1 MDSSKDERITIYAQ
15 NTQFNVAKSFLTKHN
30 SYFRALCNIHDSSY
44 SFADVSD
51 KIEIDCPPDVFKK
64 ILDYFIT
71 NKVVYSKSEY
81 ERLLG
86 YVEYYCIEEMALYM
100 KGMLNQYKDIPPQFM
115 EMYKAEYDLRSN
127 FEEYSEY
134 SDCILIDIYENDII
148 PPINLDLR
156 SKHQTIL
163 KKRNVKESTPAYN
176 KYEDFSRIFNN
187 STNGVFLTFTSDDF
201 NNLFIAGG
209 SVLQSLIINSQY
221 QFNCLNDID
230 IFIYGLDEEA
240 AEKKINLVIHKICS
254 YFDKTMLLSHEIDN
268 RVIYRSPDSIT
279 IKIAPDYKCAKFQII
294 YSRLYKTK
302 SEILIGFDI
311 DCCCCGYDLNKVYL
325 LPKTLHSLIHRVN
338 IVGIDKSRFSK
349 SYENRLLKYS
359 YRGFGVYVPGLNFD
373 KLKYTD
379 HIPFKDKH
387 GLCKLLH
394 LNHGQST
401 NLKPDTSTTEPNS
414 QNNYDYIKIPDN
426 VNPISYW
433 NNIVVFNVDQKRK
446 EKLNEGLPLILIR
459 LGKHNSKDYKHII
472 DYTKINNEYR
482 DIANNPLHIE
492 MDQLRRDYYISND
505 YNILRRTIICELKLK
520 FINEETYRNLE
531 PITPDQKIFNFVYP
545 YRLDYYNRYDKTVI
559 VKTTIPPY
567 LNFKKINPGEQIKG
581 TYQENISF
589 YSQAYGAYDKYFLF
603 DFDYWVNNYMNP
615 MEDQDDYT
623 IVSDQDDH
631 TIDSTQIDYDQF
643 ELNEID

>member
-1 MDSSKDERITIYAQ
+1 MTELKDERIHIYAQ
-15 NTQFNVAKSFLTKHN
+15 TTRFNVTKSILTKHN
-30 SYFRALCNIHDSSY
+30 SYFRAICDIHESSY

-51 KIEIDCPPDVFKK
+51 KIEIDCPPEVFRK

-71 NKVVYSKSEY
+71 NEVVYTESEY

-86 YVEYYCIEEMALYM
+86 YVEHYCIEEMALYM

-115 EMYKAEYDLRSN
+115 EMYKSEYDLRSN
-127 FEEYSEY
+127 FDKYYKE
-134 SDCILIDIYENDII
+134 SDDILIDIYESDII
-148 PPINLDLR
+148 PPINLDLM

-163 KKRNVKESTPAYN
+163 KKGNIKESTPAYN
-176 KYEDFSRIFNN
+176 TYEHFTRIFNN
-187 STNGVFLTFTSDDF
+187 STNGVFLTFSSDDF

-209 SVLQSLIINSQY
+209 AVLQSLILDPRYTYNR
-221 QFNCLNDID
+221 LNDID

-240 AEKKINLVIHKICS
+240 AEKKINLVVHKICS
-254 YFDKTMLLSHEIDN
+254 YFDKTMLQPYEIRN

-279 IKIAPDYKCAKFQII
+279 INIAPTYKCAKFQII

-302 SEILIGFDI
+302 SEILLGFDI
-311 DCCCCGYDLNKVYL
+311 DCCCCGYDLDKIYV
-325 LPKTLHSLIHRVN
+325 LPKTLFSLIHRIN

-394 LNHGQST
+394 LNRGQST
-401 NLKPDTSTTEPNS
+401 YLKPDTSTTEPNS

-426 VNPISYW
+426 VDPTVYW
-433 NNIVVFNVDQKRK
+433 NNIVVFNVDETRK

-459 LGKHNSKDYKHII
+459 LGEHNSTDYKHII

-482 DIANNPLHIE
+482 GIANKPLHTEI
-492 MDQLRRDYYISND
+492 DQLRRDYYVSND
-505 YNILRRTIICELKLK
+505 YNILRRIIICELKLK
-520 FINEETYRNLE
+520 FINDETYKNLE
-531 PITPDQKIFNFVYP
+531 PITPDQKIFDFVYP
-545 YRLDYYNRYDKTVI
+545 YRLAYSNRYDKTVF
-559 VKTTIPPY
+559 VKTTVPPY
-567 LNFKKINPGEQIKG
+567 INFKTINPGEQIKG
-581 TYQENISF
+581 TYQEDISF
-589 YSQAYGAYDKYFLF
+589 YSQAYGVDDKHFLF
-603 DFDYWVNNYMNP
+603 DFNQLDNYQI
-615 MEDQDDYT
+615 D
-623 IVSDQDDH
+623 SDHDDH
-631 TIDSTQIDYDQF
+631 PMDSDHDDDLPMNSTQIDYDQF
-643 ELNEID
+643 ELNKLD